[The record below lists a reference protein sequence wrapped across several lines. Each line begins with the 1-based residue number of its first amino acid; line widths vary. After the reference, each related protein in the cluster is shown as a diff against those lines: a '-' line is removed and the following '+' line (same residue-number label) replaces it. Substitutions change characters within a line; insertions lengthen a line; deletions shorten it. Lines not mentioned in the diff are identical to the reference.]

1 MTGCLTPCFYK
12 EYMFLNNNPKILND
26 GMVGFVP
33 GDQIVI
39 GLWAVSRNTEFR
51 EEVPDQNHYFR
62 SLILAGPAL
71 PVHLLAG

>member
-33 GDQIVI
+33 GDQIVV
-39 GLWAVSRNTEFR
+39 GLWAVSQNTEFR
-51 EEVPDQNHYFR
+51 EEVSD
-62 SLILAGPAL
+62 
-71 PVHLLAG
+71 

>member
-1 MTGCLTPCFYK
+1 MSTIIISDEINEVKRMTGCLTPWSYK
-12 EYMFLNNNPKILND
+12 EYMFSNNNPKILND

-51 EEVPDQNHYFR
+51 EEVSD
-62 SLILAGPAL
+62 
-71 PVHLLAG
+71 